1 MKSYRRIY
9 SPLPIRVRI
18 GYNGLMPKV
27 TTTLKLKFHDLNEV
41 KAELFAQ
48 MTDECTSLANELL
61 RVPMAERRKLTTA
74 KVVTNLSSALANQVI
89 RNTTSKTAKEVKRY
103 RKMLPEANKQNWGV
117 AKVGDTYSVSFPTIK
132 GVKRVPL
139 EVASPHHAS
148 LLDRLL
154 TGDEAVEKGSLKI
167 ARIRGQW
174 FALCSVTQDVP
185 EVKSVNR
192 VGCDRGQ
199 NNIAVIA
206 TPEGRSRFFNGSEV
220 KHRRR
225 RYQKLRT
232 ELQRA
237 GKKRA
242 LKRLNNKETR
252 WMCEVNHAVSKAI
265 AQFADYHDA
274 DVVMEDLSGCR
285 GTMRQSRKQRSDA
298 GNSRHRWAFYD
309 LQQKTAYKMELA
321 GRKLLLRPAPY
332 TSKSD
337 NRNGILGKR
346 NRHNFVGF
354 DGYQCNSDWN
364 AAVILSK
371 YDGFTCPLGLYVPQ
385 DGIFE
390 GSQSFDSPSASG
402 CAEMQKGNSVNTQRS
417 SAAVG

>member
-1 MKSYRRIY
+1 
-9 SPLPIRVRI
+9 
-18 GYNGLMPKV
+18 MPKV
-27 TTTLKLKFHDLNEV
+27 TTTLKLKFHDLNQV
-41 KAELFAQ
+41 KADLFAE
-48 MTDECTSLANELL
+48 MTAECTSLANELL
-61 RVPMAERRKLTTA
+61 SVPLAERRKLTTA
-74 KVVTNLSSALANQVI
+74 KVVTCLLSALANQVI
-89 RNTTSKTAKEVKRY
+89 RNTTSKAAKKVKQY
-103 RKMLPEANKQNWGV
+103 RKMLPEVNRQNWKV
-117 AKVGDTYSVSFPTIK
+117 AKNGGTYSVSFPTIK

-139 EVASPHHAS
+139 EISSPYHAA

-154 TGDEAVEKGSLKI
+154 SGDAGVEKGSLKI
-167 ARIRGQW
+167 AKLGGHW
-174 FALCSVTQDVP
+174 FALCSITQDVP
-185 EVKSVNR
+185 DVISANR

-206 TPEGRSRFFNGSEV
+206 TPEGRSRFFKGGEV

-225 RYQKLRT
+225 RFQQLRT

-242 LKRLNNKETR
+242 LKKLNTKEAR
-252 WMCEVNHAVSKAI
+252 WMREVNHAISKAI

-309 LQQKTAYKMELA
+309 LQLKTQYKMELL
-321 GRKLLLRPAPY
+321 GRRLILRPAPY

-346 NRHNFVGF
+346 DRHNFVGF
-354 DGYQCNSDWN
+354 DGYQVNADHN
-364 AAVILSK
+364 AARNIAQW
-371 YDGFTCPLGLYVPQ
+371 DGFACPLGLYVPE
-385 DGIFE
+385 DAV
-390 GSQSFDSPSASG
+390 FDSPQNFGSPAASG
-402 CAEMQKGNSVNTQRS
+402 CAEMQTGNSVNTQRVNP
-417 SAAVG
+417 AVG